1 MKTGFLP
8 AVLACCILLSVPQY
22 ASSDTAFN
30 GLWGRAIE
38 SINNKTKDGVGS
50 WASAMNWD
58 PQAAFEQLK
67 SALDNPDASSVD
79 TSDSINK
86 DNSLLEELDK
96 AIKQPMNTALSLIQ
110 SLLVDDTKTEKAA
123 AAAAAGEA
131 KAASASDVLSD
142 IQSYLMNEVS
152 TKDSRQLAAIALLQG
167 YALTS
172 LIKTLKDK
180 GIGIPGI
187 IPSSSTGS
195 TAALAEMAVSAA
207 AATNP
212 LSTTSSSN
220 IGSNRGPIAYPIP
233 EPSFSG
239 FNSLVCMRLSNFAS
253 AEGYRSVYFG
263 SRDNCNTAAQHAS
276 SSSSSPSPSSLLFS
290 GFPSLP
296 PAPAGE
302 TSSTASVVDEI
313 SWGDQASFTLDCQIK
328 SSSISHSLMQYPSDI
343 AAALGWSSPSS
354 SSSSSSASGMGGMG
368 AAQKQLQCYLS
379 ITTDTGSGIAGGGA
393 ILQKSIPLSIFTV
406 LGGEVQPD
414 ALSLRF
420 CNVMSSPSPPS
431 TTTTNSNSNNNKD
444 SNNARVPKPW
454 SLNRFKLN
462 GKALPGVGLS
472 YQVPAST
479 RGGGEEW
486 CQQMMLHVAPAALQP
501 DKGFT
506 LTGWIDFGGDGGGVK
521 SYGVG
526 RLGSFEVKVGEY
538 KLIDGRKA
546 FAAMMG
552 SGSGVGSVGE

>member
-1 MKTGFLP
+1 MKTGFLA

-22 ASSDTAFN
+22 ASSDTAFD

-58 PQAAFEQLK
+58 PQAALEQLK
-67 SALDNPDASSVD
+67 SALDNPNASSAD
-79 TSDSINK
+79 TSDSITK

-123 AAAAAGEA
+123 AAAGEA

-142 IQSYLMNEVS
+142 IQSYLVNGVS

-187 IPSSSTGS
+187 IPSSSVTGGSSSVGS
-195 TAALAEMAVSAA
+195 TAALAEMSASAA

-212 LSTTSSSN
+212 LSTTSSSRS
-220 IGSNRGPIAYPIP
+220 GSNRGPIAYPIP

-263 SRDNCNTAAQHAS
+263 SKDNCNTSAQHATS
-276 SSSSSPSPSSLLFS
+276 SLPSPSSLLFS

-296 PAPAGE
+296 AAPAGE
-302 TSSTASVVDEI
+302 TSSTASVVDEV

-343 AAALGWSSPSS
+343 AAALGWSSTSS
-354 SSSSSSASGMGGMG
+354 SSLSSSASGLGGMG

-393 ILQKSIPLSIFTV
+393 ILQKSIPLSVFTV

-414 ALSLRF
+414 ALSLWF
-420 CNVMSSPSPPS
+420 CNVMSSPS
-431 TTTTNSNSNNNKD
+431 TTTTSNTATSDEN

-462 GKALPGVGLS
+462 GKALPGIGLS

-479 RGGGEEW
+479 RGGGEER

-506 LTGWIDFGGDGGGVK
+506 LTGWIDFGGNGGGVK
-521 SYGVG
+521 NYGVG

-552 SGSGVGSVGE
+552 SGSGVGTVGE

>member
-1 MKTGFLP
+1 MKTGFLA

-22 ASSDTAFN
+22 ASSNTAFN

-38 SINNKTKDGVGS
+38 SIKNKTKDGAGS

-58 PQAAFEQLK
+58 PQAALEQLK
-67 SALDNPDASSVD
+67 SALDNPNASSTD
-79 TSDSINK
+79 LSDGSTK

-110 SLLVDDTKTEKAA
+110 SLLVDDTETTGKAA
-123 AAAAAGEA
+123 AGGIV
-131 KAASASDVLSD
+131 KSTSASDVLSD
-142 IQSYLMNEVS
+142 LQSYLMNEVS

-187 IPSSSTGS
+187 IPTHGG
-195 TAALAEMAVSAA
+195 TTTALAEIAASAA
-207 AATNP
+207 PATNP
-212 LSTTSSSN
+212 LSGTATAAT
-220 IGSNRGPIAYPIP
+220 RGPIAYPIP
-233 EPSFSG
+233 EPSFSR
-239 FNSLVCMRLSNFAS
+239 FDSLVCMRLSNFAS

-263 SRDNCNTAAQHAS
+263 SKDNCNTAAQHATS
-276 SSSSSPSPSSLLFS
+276 SFPSSSSLLFS

-296 PAPAGE
+296 PTVPAGE

-313 SWGDQASFTLDCQIK
+313 SWGNQASFTLDCQVRL
-328 SSSISHSLMQYPSDI
+328 SSSSSSSSSHSLMQYPSDI
-343 AAALGWSSPSS
+343 AAALGWTSPSS
-354 SSSSSSASGMGGMG
+354 ASSASGGGIGGMG
-368 AAQKQLQCYLS
+368 ATQKQLQCHLS
-379 ITTDTGSGIAGGGA
+379 ITTDTGSGITGGGA
-393 ILQKSIPLSIFTV
+393 ILQQSIPLSVFTV

-420 CNVMSSPSPPS
+420 CNVMSSPSTS
-431 TTTTNSNSNNNKD
+431 TSTSSNINNNNNNK
-444 SNNARVPKPW
+444 VPKYW

-462 GKALPGVGLS
+462 GKALPGIGLS
-472 YQVPAST
+472 YQVAAST
-479 RGGGEEW
+479 REGGEEQ

-506 LTGWIDFGGDGGGVK
+506 ITGWIDFGGDRGGGVK
-521 SYGVG
+521 TYGVG

-552 SGSGVGSVGE
+552 SGSVGE